1 MSEECKSEKMLCH
14 SYLGN
19 WKMGMM
25 HGEGQFNHA
34 EGQVLKPTF
43 VNNLYHLKEGLFVNP
58 FDTEAEMRATMDRIS
73 TRKQR
78 EAVQERKQKERMT
91 VRRVGDIQA
100 YTETLS

>member
-1 MSEECKSEKMLCH
+1 M
-14 SYLGN
+14 
-19 WKMGMM
+19 
-25 HGEGQFNHA
+25 
-34 EGQVLKPTF
+34 KPTF

-78 EAVQERKQKERMT
+78 EVVQERKQKERMT